1 MLLLDL
7 ICGRKVNTSLHL
19 TIVFINA
26 SHDDSFC
33 LSLASRCQ
41 RGERRYI
48 KLSNKHQATTRR
60 LRELEKFHQKYSVL
74 VNSDKTSTVSCW
86 CVCVLCTGRIT
97 GMKCLLWF
105 AELMTLFCFS
115 YCPRRAWAATGI
127 VVCQFVCLFVLFSIC
142 SPGTWLATRGL
153 YSTFIRGVIYS

>member
-7 ICGRKVNTSLHL
+7 IWGRKVNTSLHL
-19 TIVFINA
+19 TTVFINA
-26 SHDDSFC
+26 SHDESFC

-86 CVCVLCTGRIT
+86 YHRYFLPV
-97 GMKCLLWF
+97 
-105 AELMTLFCFS
+105 
-115 YCPRRAWAATGI
+115 
-127 VVCQFVCLFVLFSIC
+127 VVCRIDDPILLQKVFVI
-142 SPGTWLATRGL
+142 
-153 YSTFIRGVIYS
+153 IVIFTVY